1 MEEIKPRRH
10 SFAFGNAD
18 VVIIRAPLLRTGC
31 AAENEERGWIIMAE
45 FKLKI
50 PDMSC
55 EHCEKRIREAV
66 SKAGGRV
73 KSLDLKN
80 KEVVVDIEAE
90 ADKLLYVIGEAG
102 HNAGL
107 I

>member
-1 MEEIKPRRH
+1 
-10 SFAFGNAD
+10 
-18 VVIIRAPLLRTGC
+18 
-31 AAENEERGWIIMAE
+31 MAE
-45 FKLKI
+45 FKLKV

-66 SKAGGRV
+66 SNAGGRG
-73 KSLDLKN
+73 KSLDLKS

-90 ADKLLYVIGEAG
+90 ADKLLSIIDEAG
-102 HNAGL
+102 HDAGL

>member
-1 MEEIKPRRH
+1 
-10 SFAFGNAD
+10 
-18 VVIIRAPLLRTGC
+18 
-31 AAENEERGWIIMAE
+31 MAE
-45 FKLKI
+45 FKLKV

-66 SKAGGRV
+66 PNAGGRV
-73 KSLDLKN
+73 KSLDLKS

-90 ADKLLYVIGEAG
+90 ADKLLSIIDEAG
-102 HNAGL
+102 YDTGL